1 MLNTENNTEPRKW
14 PVSEQLPVSLDD
26 VYRAREILGASLHTT
41 ALIRHPLL
49 DAHLGCD
56 AKVKLENTH
65 DIGSF
70 KIRGSLNLLAQM
82 PAAERDAGL
91 VTATKGNF
99 GQSLARAAALHGARC
114 TIFVPERNS
123 EDKNRAITALGAD
136 VRVEGH
142 DFDAAC
148 VAAER
153 FARQTGARLVNQG
166 REPHLIAG
174 VATVALE
181 MIEQTDRPFDYV
193 FVPVG
198 SGSIA
203 SGVALVLK
211 ELSPQ
216 TKLIGVQCENAPA
229 MHHAWH
235 SGEDRPFAVTYTIA
249 DGLAVRVPIDYT
261 LSIMRGLLDDML
273 LVSEAEIFAAMRTY
287 ATTVHQM
294 VEGAGAVPLAGAM
307 QMRDELAGACV
318 GLVVTGGNVE
328 AHTLGQALSGHY
340 TTVAPQA
347 MPMYPLDSLDYGY

>member
-1 MLNTENNTEPRKW
+1 MPDPAASNP
-14 PVSEQLPVSLDD
+14 QLPVSLDD
-26 VYRAREILGASLHTT
+26 VYRAREIVSASLQTT
-41 ALIRHPLL
+41 PLMRHPLL
-49 DAHLGCD
+49 DTRLGC
-56 AKVKLENTH
+56 AAQVKLENTH

-82 PAAERDAGL
+82 PESEREAGL

-99 GQSLARAAALHGARC
+99 GQGLARAAALHDAGC
-114 TIFVPERNS
+114 TIFVPEHNN
-123 EDKNRAITALGAD
+123 EDKNRALAALGAD

-142 DFDAAC
+142 DFDAAW
-148 VAAER
+148 VAAKR
-153 FARQTGARLVNQG
+153 FARETGARPVSQG

-181 MIEQTDRPFDYV
+181 MLEQTDRPFDYV

-203 SGVALVLK
+203 SGTALVLK
-211 ELSPQ
+211 ALSPE
-216 TKLIGVQCENAPA
+216 TKVIGVQSENAPA

-249 DGLAVRVPIDYT
+249 DGLAVRVPVDYT
-261 LSIMRGLLDDML
+261 LSFMREMLHDML
-273 LVSEAEIFAAMRTY
+273 LVSEAEIFAAIRTY

-307 QMRDELAGACV
+307 QMCDKLAGANV
-318 GLVVTGGNVE
+318 GLVVSGGNVE
-328 AHTLGQALSGHY
+328 AHTLGQALSGDY
-340 TTVAPQA
+340 TTVPPQA